1 MTVSKEIQELLH
13 VPTPKTVD
21 CILCVG
27 GGIRVRVGVRVG
39 VVGGTRVVA
48 AVKCLDHA

>member
-27 GGIRVRVGVRVG
+27 GGIGVRVRVG
-39 VVGGTRVVA
+39 VVGGARVVA

>member
-1 MTVSKEIQELLH
+1 MIMSKDIQELLQ
-13 VPTPKTVD
+13 VPTTKTVD

-27 GGIRVRVGVRVG
+27 GG
-39 VVGGTRVVA
+39 VGGGRGQRMGGGARVVA